1 VSEALSLKKYIEAN
15 LKIQTKDGKL
25 VKLKPNEPQKRLYKV
40 FQEHFNANK
49 PCKIIILKAR
59 QMGFSTMT
67 EAIISAVTMT
77 SPHVNSLIVAH
88 DTEST
93 NSIYSMARRYYDNL
107 PPEWKPMTKYN
118 NARLLDFS
126 NPTND
131 KQERQKNPGLESKI
145 RVATAG
151 HAGIGRGSTFQYMHL
166 SELAFW
172 PEEDTKTVQ
181 DQLTGL
187 LQTLPPHGR
196 SLLVIESTANGYNY
210 FKALWDQAENGE
222 SDFIP
227 LFFPWYE
234 MPDYVLPYK
243 NETFTVDELAEKE
256 KYGLS
261 NEQLMWR
268 RYAINTLCGG
278 DVNKF
283 RQEYPGCPEEAF
295 ILTGTPFFNAEK
307 VNRRIGTLNPPIA
320 RGMFSESASWYD
332 DDQGYIELWERP
344 ILNHVYGIGCD
355 TAGEG
360 SDFFVAYVGDKTAGG
375 RCVAKYR
382 AKSDERLF
390 VEQMFSLGLYYN
402 YAMIAIETNFSTYCC
417 QRLEDLGYVNLYV
430 REQVDTYTKH
440 IQKKFGFRT
449 TPITRPLILDTLK
462 EIVNEHNELIEDPT
476 FYNECLSFAKN
487 DKGKPEATSG
497 AHDDCVMAMAI
508 MQFTLPQ
515 AENVFNYENEE
526 YTSEND
532 YSDFINFGA

>member
-1 VSEALSLKKYIEAN
+1 MSEALSLKKYIEN
-15 LKIQTKDGKL
+15 FLKIQTKDGRL
-25 VKLKPNEPQKRLYKV
+25 VKLKPNEPQRRLYKV
-40 FQEHFNANK
+40 FQDHFNENK

-88 DTEST
+88 DREST
-93 NSIYSMARRYYDNL
+93 NGIYSMARRYYDNL
-107 PPEWKPMTKYN
+107 PPEWKPMTRYN
-118 NARLLDFS
+118 NAKLLDFS
-126 NPTND
+126 NPAND
-131 KQERQKNPGLESKI
+131 KKSRSENPGLESVI

-151 HAGIGRGSTFQYMHL
+151 HAAIGRGSTFQYMHL

-172 PEEDTKTVQ
+172 PEDDGKTVQ
-181 DQLTGL
+181 DQLLGL
-187 LQTLPPHGR
+187 LQTLPQQGR

-210 FKALWDQAENGE
+210 FKSLWDQASNGE
-222 SDFIP
+222 SDLIP

-234 MPDYVLPYK
+234 MEEYKLPWK
-243 NETFTVDELAEKE
+243 NETFTADELIEQG

-307 VNRRIGTLNPPIA
+307 VNRRLLTLNPPVA
-320 RGMFSESASWYD
+320 KGMFTEDGHWYD
-332 DDQGYIELWERP
+332 DEQGYIELWEDP
-344 ILNHVYGIGCD
+344 IPDHVYGIGCD

-375 RCVAKYR
+375 KCVAKYR
-382 AKSDERLF
+382 AKTDERLF
-390 VEQMFSLGLYYN
+390 VEQIFALGIHYN
-402 YAMIAIETNFSTYCC
+402 YAMIAIETNFSTYCV
-417 QRLEDLGYVNLYV
+417 QRLEDMGYVNIYV
-430 REQVDTYTKH
+430 REQVDTYTRH
-440 IQKKFGFRT
+440 VQKKFGFRT

-462 EIVNEHNELIEDPT
+462 EIVNDHNELIEDAT
-476 FYNECLSFAKN
+476 FYKECLSFAKN

-508 MQFTLPQ
+508 MEFTLPQ
-515 AENVFNYENEE
+515 AESVFSFDTDYEETE
-526 YTSEND
+526 SD